1 MPTPRPTRRQFAAT
15 LVGAAGAT
23 LVAGCARP
31 AAPVAPRPATPQ
43 PTAPA
48 SGPDAGVA
56 GATTPTPA
64 ASARDA
70 AAERLVAVVAGLY
83 GASFPAARQAD
94 VRGSVGRG
102 LQLGEAL
109 RKIPVANGVDPYSV
123 CGVPER
129 DA

>member
-1 MPTPRPTRRQFAAT
+1 MPSPRPTRRQFAAT

-31 AAPVAPRPATPQ
+31 AAPVTPRPATPQ
-43 PTAPA
+43 PAAPA

-56 GATTPTPA
+56 GAATPA
-64 ASARDA
+64 VSPREAPA
-70 AAERLVAVVAGLY
+70 ARLVAVVAGMY
-83 GASFPAARQAD
+83 GASFPTARQAD
-94 VRGSVGRG
+94 VRGSVARA

-109 RKIPVANGVDPYSV
+109 RKVPVANGVDPYSV

-129 DA
+129 GA